1 MDLLRSEIIN
11 ITKFKPEIGLHYYN
25 DLLDIIDNYH
35 EKKPDTSIETCKA
48 IIEGI
53 SKLIIHKI
61 EQEPIHILDKHKFER
76 LTKRAL
82 VVLNEKISLNS
93 ADFIDKIIDLLKI
106 LNTTRNDHCDIGH
119 GRASVK
125 VQINSPD
132 FSEMI
137 AGFTESISVY
147 LLKKLDEVII
157 SENAYDSEQ
166 MQAFNKWLDDNCL
179 DFPILTETYSKV
191 LYEYDR
197 DMYYTKYNEV
207 FITIDET
214 LETKKKISA
223 KPSFKKKKKSLSVI
237 EFKSDYFTSEN
248 QINVI
253 RDFAEIENLKFEKL
267 ILVLDAYFFTN
278 EIPLRNQLIDLFLEK
293 PLIEDQKIKSD
304 LLKRKI
310 DKLIENLTM

>member
-61 EQEPIHILDKHKFER
+61 KQEPIYILDKHKFDR

-93 ADFIDKIIDLLKI
+93 PDFIDKIIDLLKI

-137 AGFTESISVY
+137 AGFTESLSVY

-179 DFPILTETYSKV
+179 DFPILTEKYSKV

-214 LETKKKISA
+214 VETKKKISA
-223 KPSFKKKKKSLSVI
+223 KPSFKKKKKDLSI
-237 EFKSDYFTSEN
+237 IDFKSDYFTSEN

-267 ILVLDAYFFTN
+267 ILVLDDYFFTN
-278 EIPLRNQLIDLFLEK
+278 EIPLRNQLIDLFVKK
-293 PLIEDQKIKSD
+293 PLIEDQKIKSE

-310 DKLIENLTM
+310 DKLMENLTM